1 MKRAPFE
8 ELSGLSRLIHDP
20 SRLAIL
26 TALSACRGADFLF
39 LQSLTGLTKGNLS
52 GHLAKL
58 ERGGMVAIVKSFKG
72 KVPHTS
78 VALTPEGRDAI
89 RRHWKQLAQLRRAAG
104 KWSPAPQT
112 KPA

>member
-1 MKRAPFE
+1 LKPTCIVAPPGE
-8 ELSGLSRLIHDP
+8 ATR
-20 SRLAIL
+20 RW

-58 ERGGMVAIVKSFKG
+58 ERGGLVAIAKSVKG
-72 KVPHTS
+72 KYPHTDVS
-78 VALTPEGRDAI
+78 LTPQGRDVI
-89 RRHWKQLAQLRRAAG
+89 RRHWKQLEQLRRAAS
-104 KWSPAPQT
+104 KWSAAPQV

>member
-1 MKRAPFE
+1 MKRAVFE
-8 ELSGLSRLIHDP
+8 ELSGLNRLIHDP

-52 GHLAKL
+52 GHLGKL
-58 ERGGMVAIVKSFKG
+58 ERGGLVAIVKSFKG

-78 VALTPEGRDAI
+78 VSLTPEGRDAI
-89 RRHWKQLAQLRRAAG
+89 RGHWKQLDQLRRAAG
-104 KWSPAPQT
+104 KWSAAPQT

>member
-1 MKRAPFE
+1 MKRQPFE
-8 ELSGLSRLIHDP
+8 ELSLLNRLIHDP

-26 TALSACRGADFLF
+26 TALSASRGADFLF

-52 GHLAKL
+52 GHIAKL
-58 ERGGMVAIVKSFKG
+58 ERGGLVAITKSFKG

-78 VALTPEGRDAI
+78 VALTPHGRDAI
-89 RRHWKQLAQLRRAAG
+89 RRHWKQLEQLRRAAG
-104 KWSPAPQT
+104 KWAAAPQV